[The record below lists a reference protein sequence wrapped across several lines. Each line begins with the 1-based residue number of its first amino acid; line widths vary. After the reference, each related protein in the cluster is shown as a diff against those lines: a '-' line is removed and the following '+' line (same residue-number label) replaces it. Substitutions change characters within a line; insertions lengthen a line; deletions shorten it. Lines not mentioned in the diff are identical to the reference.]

1 MTMELLTKYD
11 LKPLFIARPDQRD
24 YTLKRYF
31 HPWQK
36 FPYLARFKIVLKLLG
51 EEKFD
56 NFLDAGFGSGIFIPE
71 LKKITQN
78 LYGIDLH
85 PEVDL
90 VKKIIN
96 NKRIPVNLQ
105 KADLTNLPFP
115 ENFFDGILCLS
126 VLEFVSDIE
135 KAISEMKRVTK
146 PGATII
152 IGVPVLNPLTNF
164 IYTRVVKFK
173 NHLLAHKTSQQ
184 EVLTEINKY
193 LKIAQ
198 IVRYPFWLPG
208 RYSLFLVIKAKKSF
222 N

>member
-1 MTMELLTKYD
+1 MTMELLAKQD
-11 LKPLFIARPDQRD
+11 MEPLFTARPDQRD

-36 FPYLARFKIVLKLLG
+36 FPYLARFKMVLKLIG
-51 EEKFD
+51 KEKFD

-90 VKKIIN
+90 VKEIIT
-96 NKRIPVNLQ
+96 NKKIPVNLQ
-105 KADLTNLPFP
+105 KADLTSLPFP
-115 ENFFDGILCLS
+115 NIFFDGILCLS
-126 VLEFVSDIE
+126 VLEFVPDVE
-135 KAISEMKRVTK
+135 KAVSEIKRVAK
-146 PGATII
+146 PKATII

-164 IYTRVVKFK
+164 IYTKVVKFK
-173 NHLLAHKTSQQ
+173 NHLSAHKTSDQ
-184 EVLTEINKY
+184 EVLAIITKEF
-193 LKIAQ
+193 Q
-198 IVRYPFWLPG
+198 IVQTIKYPFWLPK

-222 N
+222 D